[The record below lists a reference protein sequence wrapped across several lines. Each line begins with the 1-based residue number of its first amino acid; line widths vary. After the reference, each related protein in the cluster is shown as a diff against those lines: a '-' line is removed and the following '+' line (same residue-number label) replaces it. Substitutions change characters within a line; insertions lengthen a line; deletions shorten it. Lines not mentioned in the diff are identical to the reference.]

1 MNFFDFFNFSNI
13 HFVLAIF
20 VSILNAVLLVLVAK
34 KFFQILQISG
44 YKIKGYNVWLKDTK
58 AKYIS
63 RVTMLALLSLAC
75 VLVTNF
81 VFAPYNQNLVFS
93 YLALL
98 FYVAFTII
106 FVVHAGKTPQKN
118 PLVQT
123 RRMSRLITLLFIIA
137 FVISFCLIWVSVSFI
152 GFLSVGV
159 IVLTPILVPALVP
172 LVHFILVPLESIIRL
187 SYIKK
192 AKKKLDKFPDLIKIA
207 LTGSYGKT
215 SVKYILN
222 KLLAEKYSVC
232 ITPHSFNTPMGIT
245 KVVLKYLKKHH
256 NLLIVEMG
264 AKQVGDIKYL
274 CDIVKP
280 KHAVI
285 TGIGSQHYETF
296 GSEENIAKTKYEL
309 IESLSKEGI
318 AVFNGDSEKCLGLF
332 EQCTLENKLMVSLGE
347 NSFVTAKNVQIQT
360 NGISFDMCFNEKTQ
374 KCFTTLLGK
383 HNLLNILLASAIAI
397 KLGVG
402 LEEIA
407 ESLQD
412 LEPVSHRLE
421 MSTNGNV
428 TILDDAYSANVEGA
442 KCALEVLA
450 LFEDST
456 KVCVTPGIVEMG
468 AKEFDVNKAFGAQIA
483 KTCDYVIIVNK
494 VNLDAITEGLLE
506 GGFPKEKILS
516 AEDLDLAKKQIKQIT
531 NSKEKFVILFE
542 NDLPDNYT

>member
-1 MNFFDFFNFSNI
+1 MTFLEFFNFANI
-13 HFVLAIF
+13 HFILAIF
-20 VSILNAVLLVLVAK
+20 VSILNAVMLVLVAK

-63 RVTMLALLSLAC
+63 RVTMLSLLSLAC

-81 VFAPYNQNLVFS
+81 VFAPYNQNLLFS
-93 YLALL
+93 YLALV
-98 FYVAFTII
+98 FYLVFTIV
-106 FVVHAGKTPQKN
+106 FVVHANKTPQKN

-123 RRMSRLITLLFIIA
+123 RRMSRLITLLFLVA
-137 FVISFCLIWVSVSFI
+137 FVISFVLIWVSVAFI
-152 GFLSVGV
+152 SFLSVGV

-172 LVHFILVPLESIIRL
+172 LVHFALVPLENLIRL

-192 AKKKLDKFPDLIKIA
+192 AKRRLEKFPNLTKIA

-222 KLLAEKYSVC
+222 KLLAEKYDVC

-264 AKQVGDIKYL
+264 AKQMGDIRYL

-280 KHAVI
+280 HHAVI

-296 GSEENIAKTKYEL
+296 GSVENIAKTKYEL
-309 IESLSKEGI
+309 IESLPNSAI
-318 AVFNGDSEKCLGLF
+318 AVFNGDSENCLSLYQKCN
-332 EQCTLENKLMVSLGE
+332 LENKLMVSLEKGGE
-347 NSFVTAKNVQIQT
+347 VEAKNIVLGT
-360 NGISFDMCFNEKTQ
+360 SGTSFDLCHAGKTQ
-374 KCFTTLLGK
+374 KCFTTLLGR
-383 HNLLNILLASAIAI
+383 HNVLNILLASAMAI
-397 KLGVG
+397 KLGVS

-407 ESLQD
+407 ESLKD

-421 MSTNGNV
+421 LSTNGNI
-428 TILDDAYSANVEGA
+428 TILDDAYSTNVEGA
-442 KCALEVLA
+442 KCALEVLK
-450 LFEDST
+450 LFEGHT

-468 AKEFDVNKAFGAQIA
+468 VKEFEVNKNFGKQIA
-483 KTCDYVIIVNK
+483 EVADYVIVVNK
-494 VNLDAITEGLLE
+494 VNQEALTEGLKE
-506 GGFPKEKILS
+506 AGFDESKILP
-516 AEDLDLAKKQIKQIT
+516 AEDLELAKKQIKQIT
-531 NSKEKFVILFE
+531 NLKEKFVVLFS

>member
-1 MNFFDFFNFSNI
+1 MTFSEFFNFSNI

-63 RVTMLALLSLAC
+63 RVTMLSLLSLAC

-98 FYVAFTII
+98 FYVVFTII

-123 RRMSRLITLLFIIA
+123 RRMSRLITLLFLIS
-137 FVISFCLIWVSVSFI
+137 FVISFCLIWVSVSFV

-172 LVHFILVPLESIIRL
+172 LVHFLLVPLETLIRL

-192 AKKKLDKFPDLIKIA
+192 AKKKLAKFPDLIKIA

-222 KLLAEKYSVC
+222 KLLAEKYNVC

-264 AKQVGDIKYL
+264 AKQVGDIRYL

-280 KHAVI
+280 QHAVI
-285 TGIGSQHYETF
+285 TGVGSQHYETF
-296 GSEENIAKTKYEL
+296 GSEDNIARAKYEL
-309 IESLSKEGI
+309 IESLPNGAI
-318 AVFNGDSEKCLGLF
+318 AVFNADSEKCQALY
-332 EQCTLENKLMVSLGE
+332 EKCPLENKFMVSLGE
-347 NSFVTAKNVQIQT
+347 NSFVSAKNVNLQI
-360 NGISFDMCFNEKTQ
+360 NGVSFELCHDGKTQ
-374 KCFTTLLGK
+374 KCFTTLLGR
-383 HNLLNILLASAIAI
+383 HNLLNILLASALAI

-402 LEEIA
+402 LEEIS
-407 ESLQD
+407 ESLKD

-421 MSTNGNV
+421 LSTNGNIS
-428 TILDDAYSANVEGA
+428 ILDDAYSSNVEGA

-450 LFEDST
+450 LFDGYT

-468 AKEFDVNKAFGAQIA
+468 AKEFEVNKAFGAQIA
-483 KTCDYVIIVNK
+483 GVADYVIVVNK
-494 VNLDAITEGLLE
+494 VNQEALTTGLTEA
-506 GGFPKEKILS
+506 GFPQEKILP

>member
-1 MNFFDFFNFSNI
+1 MSFLEFFNFANI
-13 HFVLAIF
+13 HFILAIF
-20 VSILNAVLLVLVAK
+20 VSILNAVVLVLVAK

-63 RVTMLALLSLAC
+63 RVTMLSLLSLAC

-81 VFAPYNQNLVFS
+81 VFAPYNQNLLFS
-93 YLALL
+93 YLALV
-98 FYVAFTII
+98 FYLVFAIV
-106 FVVHAGKTPQKN
+106 FVVHANKPPQKN

-123 RRMSRLITLLFIIA
+123 RRMSRLITLLFLVG
-137 FVISFCLIWVSVSFI
+137 FVISFVLIWVSVAFI
-152 GFLSVGV
+152 PFLSVGV
-159 IVLTPILVPALVP
+159 IVLTPILVPGLVP
-172 LVHFILVPLESIIRL
+172 LVHFALVPLENLIRL

-192 AKKKLDKFPDLIKIA
+192 AKKRLAKFPNLTKIA

-222 KLLAEKYSVC
+222 KLLAEKYDVC

-264 AKQVGDIKYL
+264 AKQMGDIRYL

-280 KHAVI
+280 HHAVI
-285 TGIGSQHYETF
+285 TGVGSQHYETF

-309 IESLSKEGI
+309 IESLPDGAI
-318 AVFNGDSEKCLGLF
+318 AVFNGDSKTCVSLYEK
-332 EQCTLENKLMVSLGE
+332 CTLENKLSVSLE
-347 NSFVTAKNVQIQT
+347 NGGLIEAKNIELQT
-360 NGISFDMCFNEKTQ
+360 SGTSFDLCHDGKTQ
-374 KCFTTLLGK
+374 KCFTALLGR
-383 HNLLNILLASAIAI
+383 HNVLNILLASAMAL

-407 ESLQD
+407 ESLKD
-412 LEPVSHRLE
+412 LESVSHRLE
-421 MSTNGNV
+421 MTTNGNI
-428 TILDDAYSANVEGA
+428 TILDDAYSTNVEGA
-442 KCALEVLA
+442 KCALEVLG
-450 LFEDST
+450 LFKDHI

-468 AKEFDVNKAFGAQIA
+468 AKEFEVNKTFGEQIA
-483 KTCDYVIIVNK
+483 KVADYAIIVNK
-494 VNLDAITEGLLE
+494 VNQEALTQGLTEA
-506 GGFPKEKILS
+506 GFDKDKILP
-516 AEDLDLAKKQIKQIT
+516 AENLELAKKQIKQIT
-531 NSKEKFVILFE
+531 NLKEKFVVLFS